1 MKIAK
6 DAARTRAASYR
17 DRDRSCG
24 RSATVIPF
32 LHYGVVDARA
42 DVKQRIDLGTVR
54 GVCEHAGRRVDSH
67 GGDAAG
73 AGGTRRRQILRR
85 GTLRAVGP
93 RGARGYLPTGGPRNV
108 NGDRSA
114 AAATA
119 IVPRLH
125 HGLIRDR
132 KSVG

>member
-32 LHYGVVDARA
+32 LHYGVVDARG
-42 DVKQRIDLGTVR
+42 DVKRRIVLGTVR

-67 GGDAAG
+67 GGDAAS
-73 AGGTRRRQILRR
+73 AGGTRRRQILHRR
-85 GTLRAVGP
+85 THRAVGP
-93 RGARGYLPTGGPRNV
+93 PGAHGYLPTGGSRNV
-108 NGDRSA
+108 NGDRGA

-119 IVPRLH
+119 IVPSLH
-125 HGLIRDR
+125 HGLISAR
-132 KSVG
+132 VQI